1 MKKQREWQRPK
12 TFKGSKILTVDFDR
26 IGKLFD
32 GSKKLFDRLLL
43 FSFTTKKFPL
53 NSDFCFFLL
62 DIRFESTMSFQHDQ
76 IPSKQAAKAY
86 YDKPG
91 KLASIV
97 ASARAGK
104 H

>member
-1 MKKQREWQRPK
+1 MAAKNSSIAF
-12 TFKGSKILTVDFDR
+12 TFSL
-26 IGKLFD
+26 L
-32 GSKKLFDRLLL
+32 RLQ
-43 FSFTTKKFPL
+43 KFPL